1 MEIIEK
7 IEKIRM
13 DRQMKET
20 NEWVLTDAMDP
31 QEKIDVARLILEDLP
46 EWFGIESARNEYIQQ
61 AADQRVWSCKIK
73 EQPLGF
79 ISLKRT
85 GNATGEVAVVGVSK
99 EMHRKRIGAALL
111 AALEEGAREEGME
124 FLQVKTVKLGTDPNY
139 DRTNLFYQRQGFMEF
154 ECFPELWDPGNPCQ
168 IYIKSLI
175 KN

>member
-1 MEIIEK
+1 M
-7 IEKIRM
+7 
-13 DRQMKET
+13 
-20 NEWVLTDAMDP
+20 
-31 QEKIDVARLILEDLP
+31 
-46 EWFGIESARNEYIQQ
+46 
-61 AADQRVWSCKIK
+61 
-73 EQPLGF
+73 
-79 ISLKRT
+79 
-85 GNATGEVAVVGVSK
+85 VGVSK
-99 EMHRKRIGAALL
+99 EMHRKESSSSS